1 MLSENEVTKR
11 AITWHILALNAEVHS
26 PNSAP
31 AVHSKANAYIAV
43 LDLPHSLQC
52 GKRSVDGLRKYAKER
67 FDAMSESRGDDEHFN
82 VNAWI
87 KKNTTIDF
95 ESHI

>member
-11 AITWHILALNAEVHS
+11 AITWLILALNAEQQGQ
-26 PNSAP
+26 SAAP
-31 AVHSKANAYIAV
+31 GIHGKANAYIAV
-43 LDLPHSLQC
+43 LNLPHSIQC
-52 GKRSVDGLRKYAKER
+52 GKRSVEGIQKYAKER
-67 FDAMSESRGDDEHFN
+67 FDAMSEARGDDEHFN
-82 VNAWI
+82 LNAWI